1 MAWIE
6 SHQSLSRHRKTLRA
20 AALLRVNRHQLIG
33 HLHELWW
40 WALDNVPADGNL
52 GDLTDLEIA
61 QGAEWSGDPTE
72 FVRALTDAGF
82 IDETDDGR
90 YLHDWY
96 DYAGKYLEKR
106 AQDAERKRVA
116 RRKSGGRPADVQLT
130 SAGRPQDVLT
140 YHTIPNHTVPN
151 HSEGEEEE
159 GGAPPGER
167 NGETPD
173 DTPVNWI
180 RWYEERTTRLP
191 SRSEIAD
198 ADALIQRGVTHELII
213 AMIERA
219 IELKRSAPAAWAIK
233 RLADLQ
239 AYNIRTVEDLHRFES
254 EQQQRARDA
263 PGRARLTGFDALMAI
278 MARERDGS

>member
-6 SHQSLSRHRKTLRA
+6 LHQSVWTHRKTLMLGHALGLPPAYA
-20 AALLRVNRHQLIG
+20 AAHMMQL
-33 HLHELWW
+33 WC
-40 WALDNVPADGNL
+40 WALDNAPD
-52 GDLTDLEIA
+52 GDLSGLPPA
-61 QGAEWSGDPTE
+61 VVAAGAGWAGDPDL
-72 FVRALTDAGF
+72 FVEAAATVGYLDR
-82 IDETDDGR
+82 DGDSLR
-90 YLHDWY
+90 IHDWH
-96 DYAGKYLEKR
+96 DYAGKLIERREQQRERMRQARSR
-106 AQDAERKRVA
+106 ALASRAHNVSGKAQERE
-116 RRKSGGRPADVQLT
+116 QLPNRT
-130 SAGRPQDVLT
+130 E
-140 YHTIPNHTVPN
+140 PNHTVPGE
-151 HSEGEEEE
+151 EGEEGEA

>member
-1 MAWIE
+1 MPWIE

-52 GDLTDLEIA
+52 GDLTDMEIA

-116 RRKSGGRPADVQLT
+116 RRKSGGRPADVLRT
-130 SAGRPQDVLT
+130 SAGRPEDVLT

>member
-40 WALDNVPADGNL
+40 WALDNVPADGHL
-52 GDLTDLEIA
+52 GDLTDMEIA

-116 RRKSGGRPADVQLT
+116 RRKSGGRPADVQRT
-130 SAGRPQDVLT
+130 SAGRPEDVLT

-151 HSEGEEEE
+151 HSEGEEE